1 MAGSKVNAFETDFL
15 ELLFNNVDITGIGDA
30 SGILGSTA
38 DGSFYIALFTA
49 DPSDSGLVTNECDYI
64 GYSRKAVVRT
74 ASGWTISGNQVSNAA
89 LISFDPCTGG
99 SNTATHFGIC
109 KGSSSGVADLIYHSN
124 LATSRTIEDGV
135 TPEFAIGAIA
145 VIED

>member
-49 DPSDSGLVTNECDYI
+49 DPTDSGLVTNECDYT
-64 GYSRKAVVRT
+64 GYARKAVVRT
-74 ASGWTISGNQVSNAA
+74 SSGWTISGNQVSNTA

-99 SNTATHFGIC
+99 TNVVTHFGIC
-109 KGSSSGVADLIYHSN
+109 KSGTAGVADLIYHGS
-124 LATSRTIEDGV
+124 LTTSRTVENGV

-145 VIED
+145 VTED